1 MQSAEEKDKIHK
13 LGFKL
18 FDYQINTKT
27 IQERFMK
34 TLFWLEVAQ
43 MEMHSGPNTPL
54 LKIGYSSE
62 LLGVILTFNM
72 EMFQEDRASLM
83 FIDVNIRKNLHLEM
97 KIDPQRILDLDDNE
111 LSNMNFESLFLKGA
125 IQFGWFQ
132 HDDSGSVAGQSQ
144 PSYYETFLKLVIQKW
159 YKQREEFREMGLV
172 N

>member
-83 FIDVNIRKNLHLEM
+83 FIDVNIR
-97 KIDPQRILDLDDNE
+97 
-111 LSNMNFESLFLKGA
+111 
-125 IQFGWFQ
+125 
-132 HDDSGSVAGQSQ
+132 
-144 PSYYETFLKLVIQKW
+144 
-159 YKQREEFREMGLV
+159 
-172 N
+172 